1 MLLERNQN
9 MKNNIKDG
17 IMLNK
22 EQLLKKQFDEAERI
36 KLEKREQAELVLM
49 QKQQE
54 QLKAAS
60 IKQLVR
66 NQQQEA
72 EDRRRQEQAAK
83 KAQARAELQ
92 QKIIKE
98 NQRRLAIEVRLAS
111 TFVIG
116 RGGPD
121 GARGAGT
128 DKTLAEHSDNAKDGL
143 RRFGKRPQW
152 KYELGTTRFG
162 CQRRPDAPEA
172 QPDDARRETYD
183 LSELLGSQI

>member
-1 MLLERNQN
+1 MLLERKQN

-17 IMLNK
+17 IMMTK

-60 IKQLVR
+60 IKQMVK

-83 KAQARAELQ
+83 KAQARAEL
-92 QKIIKE
+92 
-98 NQRRLAIEVRLAS
+98 
-111 TFVIG
+111 
-116 RGGPD
+116 
-121 GARGAGT
+121 
-128 DKTLAEHSDNAKDGL
+128 
-143 RRFGKRPQW
+143 
-152 KYELGTTRFG
+152 
-162 CQRRPDAPEA
+162 
-172 QPDDARRETYD
+172 
-183 LSELLGSQI
+183 